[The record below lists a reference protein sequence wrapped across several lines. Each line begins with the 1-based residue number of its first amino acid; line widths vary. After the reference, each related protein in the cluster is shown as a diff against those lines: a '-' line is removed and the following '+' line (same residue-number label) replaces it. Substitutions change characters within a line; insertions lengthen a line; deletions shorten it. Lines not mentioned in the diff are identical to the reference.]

1 MAERTDL
8 TGMTLELDHKYRV
21 GNAVHRGP
29 MATTY
34 DGKWDLF
41 DFPVHIRSYEDLV
54 KLRLRH
60 RDTTRVRWAIESES
74 GKVRGPNLP
83 DVIDAGIEDPTKPFL
98 IMRLP
103 PGELLMSRLKSG
115 DALALGDVVS
125 VVRGVARALHHCRD
139 VGMPHRG
146 PTADRVWFGDDGE
159 VLLLGLG
166 EVLYRDD
173 TVSMSG
179 APATELLWHIPPESF
194 TVSLRRNE
202 SSEEST
208 TLRLRS
214 RNTGTLQG
222 RTLEDDPRA
231 EVYALG
237 CLAYHAINGHH
248 PFFTSPDDPTE
259 GIHATIRDTPL
270 ELKNHEAHSDVWRVV
285 SEAMARKPA
294 DRFAT
299 PLEFAEAFAD
309 AVAIHSPAADPV
321 VSAPT
326 QPRVRVA
333 RDELSADPEI
343 EEPLTSVGDGFQLWA
358 WRFTSAVLFGI
369 VLFFMLQPRLEP
381 RTLLI
386 TSDPPQLRFGEEVG
400 HARIDLGTTPIVL
413 RDRPVTAPLR
423 LFVIGP
429 EGHGATTEFD
439 VSEFTDLGHC
449 SSVTVPLE
457 YPELVQGDDGAG
469 DPGDED
475 SFEALFEPEA
485 SGSDSDE

>member
-8 TGMTLELDHKYRV
+8 TGITLELDHKYRV

-41 DFPVHIRSYEDLV
+41 DLPVQIRSYEDLV

-60 RDTTRVRWAIESES
+60 RDTTRVRWAIESEA

-103 PGELLMSRLKSG
+103 EGQVLVNKLKSERLPV
-115 DALALGDVVS
+115 DQVVPI
-125 VVRGVARALHHCRD
+125 VRGVARALEHCRE

-146 PTADRVWFGDDGE
+146 PTADRVWLGDDGQ

-179 APATELLWHIPPESF
+179 ATSPELLWHIPPESF
-194 TVSLRRNE
+194 TISLRRSDSDDNN
-202 SSEEST
+202 SA
-208 TLRLRS
+208 LRLRT
-214 RNTGTLQG
+214 RNAGTLQG

-237 CLAYHAINGHH
+237 CLAYHALNGHH
-248 PFFTSPDDPTE
+248 PFFTSPDDATE

-270 ELKNHEAHSDVWRVV
+270 ELKDHAAHSDLWRVV
-285 SEAMARKPA
+285 SQAIAREPA
-294 DRFAT
+294 ERFAN

-309 AVAIHSPAADPV
+309 SVALGNTSTVEPIVASAGQSRPTLGLNETGEVRALTDTAAPV
-321 VSAPT
+321 ASA
-326 QPRVRVA
+326 
-333 RDELSADPEI
+333 
-343 EEPLTSVGDGFQLWA
+343 DGFQLWA

-369 VLFFMLQPRLEP
+369 VLFYMLQPRLEP
-381 RTLLI
+381 RTLVV
-386 TSDPPQLRFGEEVG
+386 TSDPPLLHFGEEVG
-400 HARIDLGTTPIVL
+400 HTRVDLGTTPIVL
-413 RDRPVTAPLR
+413 RDRSVTAPLR

-429 EGHGATTEFD
+429 DGYGATTEFD
-439 VSEFTDLGHC
+439 ISQFTDLGHC

-457 YPELVQGDDGAG
+457 YPELANDSSGAN
-469 DPGDED
+469 D
-475 SFEALFEPEA
+475 SFEARFEG
-485 SGSDSDE
+485 SGEVELEPGE

>member
-34 DGKWDLF
+34 DGKWELF

-74 GKVRGPNLP
+74 GKVRCSNLP

-103 PGELLMSRLKSG
+103 PGDLLLSRLKSG
-115 DALALGDVVS
+115 DSLSLRQVVD
-125 VVRGVARALHHCRD
+125 VVRGVATALDHCRE

-146 PTADRVWFGDDGE
+146 PTADRVWLGEDGD

-194 TVSLRRNE
+194 TISLRKNE
-202 SSEEST
+202 SADERT

-214 RNTGTLQG
+214 RTSGTLQG

-270 ELKNHEAHSDVWRVV
+270 ELKNHESHSEVWRIV
-285 SEAMARKPA
+285 SQAIAREPA

-299 PLEFAEAFAD
+299 PVEFAEAFAD
-309 AVAIHSPAADPV
+309 AVAIHSPTTVEPV
-321 VSAPT
+321 VAAPG
-326 QPRVRVA
+326 QPNTRLFRSEESEETA
-333 RDELSADPEI
+333 IDEPIGSG
-343 EEPLTSVGDGFQLWA
+343 GDAFQLWA
-358 WRFTSAVLFGI
+358 WRFTSAVLFGL

-386 TSDPPQLRFGEEVG
+386 TSDPPQLHFGEEVG
-400 HARIDLGTTPIVL
+400 HARVDLGTTPIVL

-429 EGHGATTEFD
+429 DGYGATTEFE
-439 VSEFTDLGHC
+439 VSAFTDLGHC
-449 SSVTVPLE
+449 SSVTVPLQ
-457 YPELVQGDDGAG
+457 YPELVQDSTGADDPFDGPDVSGAG
-469 DPGDED
+469 
-475 SFEALFEPEA
+475 
-485 SGSDSDE
+485 SDE

>member
-21 GNAVHRGP
+21 GTVVHRGP
-29 MATTY
+29 MATMY
-34 DGKWDLF
+34 EGKWELF

-60 RDTTRVRWAIESES
+60 RDTTRIRWAIESEA
-74 GKVRGPNLP
+74 GKVRGPGLP

-103 PGELLMSRLKSG
+103 PGELLSTRLRSSEGLSPDKAAKIVRQVAT
-115 DALALGDVVS
+115 ALQ
-125 VVRGVARALHHCRD
+125 HCRD

-146 PTADRVWFGDDGE
+146 PTADRVWLGAEGE

-179 APATELLWHIPPESF
+179 APSTELLWHIPPESF

-202 SSEEST
+202 GAEEST

-214 RNTGTLQG
+214 RNSGTLQG

-259 GIHATIRDTPL
+259 GIHATIRDSPL
-270 ELKNHEAHSDVWRVV
+270 ELRGHGEQSDVWLAV
-285 SEAMARKPA
+285 SRAISREPA
-294 DRFAT
+294 ERFAT
-299 PLEFAEAFAD
+299 PTEFAEALAD
-309 AVAIHSPAADPV
+309 ALGLGSPTTAEPVAAPQRADDA
-321 VSAPT
+321 SSS
-326 QPRVRVA
+326 
-333 RDELSADPEI
+333 DEDDYFEHTAEL
-343 EEPLTSVGDGFQLWA
+343 PLAYAGDAFQLWA

-386 TSDPPQLRFGEEVG
+386 TSDPPQLHFGEEVG
-400 HARIDLGTTPIVL
+400 HARVDLGTTPIVL

-429 EGHGATTEFD
+429 DGYGATTEFD
-439 VSEFTDLGHC
+439 VSDFTDLGHC
-449 SSVTVPLE
+449 SSITVPLE
-457 YPELVQGDDGAG
+457 YPELVGDSTGSN
-469 DPGDED
+469 DP
-475 SFEALFEPEA
+475 FEALFDSEG
-485 SGSDSDE
+485 SGAPTVE